1 LGGGGRCKPGGGA
14 AICRSV
20 AIRSGC
26 LWESASQPAMR
37 AIQLAGYATGYN
49 MFAKAALEGRA

>member
-1 LGGGGRCKPGGGA
+1 MAIPG
-14 AICRSV
+14 
-20 AIRSGC
+20 GC

-49 MFAKAALEGRA
+49 KFAKAALKGRA